1 MYQVMTLEEQ
11 RGLAREMLHVILT
24 VTPEPILRSLLDRI
38 RRLGENVRDEV
49 QQYRALRHAC
59 LEYQPLAVALADLG
73 YPRLDETGPY
83 EINADIGRVVQVFN
97 RAVEAWLE
105 EDAEEGPPIRHRL
118 VIVPDP
124 EPES

>member
-1 MYQVMTLEEQ
+1 MTEKKPHLSVFGGPFGPLGPPSIDE
-11 RGLAREMLHVILT
+11 AR
-24 VTPEPILRSLLDRI
+24 RQ
-38 RRLGENVRDEV
+38 LG
-49 QQYRALRHAC
+49 
-59 LEYQPLAVALADLG
+59 
-73 YPRLDETGPY
+73 GPWVGGP
-83 EINADIGRVVQVFN
+83 DIGRVVQVFN